1 MPSLITVL
9 GAILLSAGFSGG
21 DMDAAV
27 RAVVQAERD
36 FDRAV
41 ADRGVRDGFLAF
53 LADDG
58 IIFRPGPVP
67 GKPWYEARPAA
78 QGRLTWYPIYADV
91 SRGCNFGYTTGPW
104 QFFLDSAVN
113 PAAFGH
119 YVTVWTRQ
127 GDGPWRVAIDCGI
140 SDARAGGVGR
150 EVRSPAFG
158 KRSASLPKLPAPDAS
173 TGNSGSLM
181 AAERA
186 FVRRLAS
193 EPGEAARATFASDVR
208 YLRSGSGP
216 AVGIAAALKA
226 TAQQTAGAQEPERA
240 VAAPAGDFGYTYG
253 TYGEKD
259 AAGVEQRV
267 GYMRIWRRASDGGW
281 KIVLDVR

>member
-1 MPSLITVL
+1 MYSLITL
-9 GAILLSAGFSGG
+9 FGALMLSVGFSGG
-21 DMDAAV
+21 DMDTAV

-58 IIFRPGPVP
+58 ILFRPGPVS

-104 QFFLDSAVN
+104 QFFLDSAVK

-140 SDARAGGVGR
+140 SNVQAGAVGR
-150 EVRSPAFG
+150 SVRSPAFG
-158 KRSASLPKLPAPDAS
+158 KRSGALPKLPVSDAAA
-173 TGNSGSLM
+173 GNSGALM

-186 FVRRLAS
+186 FVRRLPN
-193 EPGEAARATFASDVR
+193 EPGEAARATFANDVR
-208 YLRSGSGP
+208 YMRSGSGP
-216 AVGIAAALKA
+216 AVGITAALKA
-226 TAQQTAGAQEPERA
+226 AAEHPEPAQEPERA

-259 AAGVEQRV
+259 AKGAEQRV
-267 GYMRIWRRASDGGW
+267 GYLRIWRRASDGGW